1 MAGADM
7 RYINPKSKLSIM
19 EIKWGLVPDMAGT
32 KLWSSSVCEDI
43 IRELT
48 YTWHVFSGQE
58 AGDYGFATRVCDD
71 PLAAALETAEQ
82 IAGKNPEA
90 VRA

>member
-1 MAGADM
+1 
-7 RYINPKSKLSIM
+7 M

-82 IAGKNPEA
+82 TTLMGTANKIEA
-90 VRA
+90 VRVSFEKWDSRFSDPA